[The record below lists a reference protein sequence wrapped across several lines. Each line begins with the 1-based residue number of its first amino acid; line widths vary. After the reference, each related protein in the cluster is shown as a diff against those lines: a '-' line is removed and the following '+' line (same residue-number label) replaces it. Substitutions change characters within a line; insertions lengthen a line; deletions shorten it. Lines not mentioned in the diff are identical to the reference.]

1 MAIEQ
6 KLSLRLPGGI
16 RPVIRGLV
24 VTYLFVAILSLIA
37 GLVFYFT
44 PLSEMW
50 MHPLGAAIT
59 TLALFFGGRT
69 AAKAAGNKG
78 LFHGLIIGIC
88 FIIITIIFSLSKDIS
103 WPTLALKSAYALLA
117 SIIGGI
123 SGVK

>member
-1 MAIEQ
+1 LAIE

-24 VTYLFVAILSLIA
+24 VTYLLVGILSLIA

-69 AAKAAGNKG
+69 SAKTAGNKG
-78 LFHGLIIGIC
+78 LLHGLIIGLC
-88 FIIITIIFSLSKDIS
+88 FIIITVIFSLSKDIS
-103 WPTLALKSAYALLA
+103 WSALGLKSVYALLA
-117 SIIGGI
+117 SLIGGI